1 MNMPLSDSLMYR
13 VACLSVTFSW
23 HSWTHICAS
32 CWAHIPV
39 LCEIHEW
46 EKAGDSKNESENLQC
61 YFHADPNAFG
71 FRDIEVFIFISSTEV
86 VLIVLVTLEW
96 EEKITLLL
104 GKDMGQSVK
113 MWTEGPQPRVMGLRE
128 SCFSGCG
135 VNGIGTFGEGTG
147 GGIFDLKL
155 GDPVLNPHDR
165 LCFSLLLSYSQTL
178 HSCLH

>member
-1 MNMPLSDSLMYR
+1 MPSVNNHLFWWVFYNFPNMNMPLSDSLMYR

-71 FRDIEVFIFISSTEV
+71 FRDIEVFIFISSMEV

-113 MWTEGPQPRVMGLRE
+113 MWTEGPQP
-128 SCFSGCG
+128 CG
-135 VNGIGTFGEGTG
+135 PEG
-147 GGIFDLKL
+147 
-155 GDPVLNPHDR
+155 V
-165 LCFSLLLSYSQTL
+165 LLLWLRSEWHWNTWGRDRWRYLRSKIGR
-178 HSCLH
+178 SCS